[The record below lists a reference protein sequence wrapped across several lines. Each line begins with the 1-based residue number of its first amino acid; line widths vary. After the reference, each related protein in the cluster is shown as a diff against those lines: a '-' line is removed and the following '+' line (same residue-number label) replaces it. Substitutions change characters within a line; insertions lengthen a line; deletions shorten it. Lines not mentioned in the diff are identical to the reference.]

1 MTNQEK
7 FIENVNRVLQE
18 VDYKKLDQSCNGEN
32 PEYAKL
38 TCILPVSIGGL
49 SF

>member
-7 FIENVNRVLQE
+7 FIENINRVLQK

-32 PEYAKL
+32 PEYAKEVL
-38 TCILPVSIGGL
+38 GPNA
-49 SF
+49 